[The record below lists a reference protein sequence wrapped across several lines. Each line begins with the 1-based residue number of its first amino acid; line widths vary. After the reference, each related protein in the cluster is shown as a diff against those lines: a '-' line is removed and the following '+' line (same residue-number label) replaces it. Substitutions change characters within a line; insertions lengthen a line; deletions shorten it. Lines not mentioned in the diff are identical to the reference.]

1 MATDPRVHALR
12 MSEYGIPKRLRGLRL
27 NTSDAPWKSECQE
40 WVDNLRDHYVTDKRP
55 LDQYPEDWSQ
65 IGKGLLFLGPPGTGK
80 TSLATATLLEC
91 YFEQRVPV
99 YFLAYADYVS
109 MSIEQMSLSDRKE
122 PEAIARWWQIEDA
135 LNSAR
140 TAPVLLLDDVG
151 KEHRTKS
158 GYAENELDVLL
169 RLRHREGRPTLITSN
184 VPPKDWGVIYHES
197 MGSFI
202 QESFHMIKM
211 VGSDRRAA

>member
-1 MATDPRVHALR
+1 
-12 MSEYGIPKRLRGLRL
+12 
-27 NTSDAPWKSECQE
+27 
-40 WVDNLRDHYVTDKRP
+40 
-55 LDQYPEDWSQ
+55 
-65 IGKGLLFLGPPGTGK
+65 
-80 TSLATATLLEC
+80 
-91 YFEQRVPV
+91 
-99 YFLAYADYVS
+99 
-109 MSIEQMSLSDRKE
+109 
-122 PEAIARWWQIEDA
+122 
-135 LNSAR
+135 
-140 TAPVLLLDDVG
+140 VLLLDDVG

-202 QESFHMIKM
+202 QESFTMIKM